1 MITSRIETSSV
12 SISPEEE
19 ADQVTYSDIIE
30 MFSKQVSAFEN
41 FTKTDDLDSFLGL
54 GYDEEIK
61 TARELLSTHQSKIP
75 TIKKQLL
82 EHGDCLINEFNKE
95 NVSVEEKVEML
106 FGCNYGEDLKK
117 LMDEIFEVLYYTTT
131 TVPTSDSQSSS

>member
-12 SISPEEE
+12 SISPEEKE
-19 ADQVTYSDIIE
+19 INYKDSIE
-30 MFSKQVSAFEN
+30 NFYREKVLAFEN
-41 FTKTDDLDSFLGL
+41 FTKTDDLDSFLEL
-54 GYDEEIK
+54 GYAEEIK

-117 LMDEIFEVLYYTTT
+117 FMDEIFEVLYYTTT
-131 TVPTSDSQSSS
+131 TVPTSDSLSSS